1 MFYLN
6 GHEKRRDIYVALTD
20 MVCFIFQNDVEFTA
34 LAEEK
39 AALIRLRESII
50 FFLVG
55 SERRNSR
62 KFYWNCHG
70 YGFYNLA
77 ENREKGYKVQIFR
90 RNPFDNSTNRI
101 VDKWNE

>member
-1 MFYLN
+1 
-6 GHEKRRDIYVALTD
+6 

-55 SERRNSR
+55 SERGTVEN
-62 KFYWNCHG
+62 FTG
-70 YGFYNLA
+70 IVMVTVFYNLA
-77 ENREKGYKVQIFR
+77 EK
-90 RNPFDNSTNRI
+90 
-101 VDKWNE
+101 

>member
-1 MFYLN
+1 MCLNLN

-62 KFYWNCHG
+62 KFYWNCHD
-70 YGFYNLA
+70 YGFL
-77 ENREKGYKVQIFR
+77 
-90 RNPFDNSTNRI
+90 
-101 VDKWNE
+101 